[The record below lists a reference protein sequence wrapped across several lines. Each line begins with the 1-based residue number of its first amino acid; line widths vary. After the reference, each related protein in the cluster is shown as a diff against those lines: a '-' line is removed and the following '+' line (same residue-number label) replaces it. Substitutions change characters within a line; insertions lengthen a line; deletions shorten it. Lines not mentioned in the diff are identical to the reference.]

1 MQGTMGDA
9 KTTVTLSPPSRCP
22 QFSGGRVQRRKEE
35 SSTAEANWHY
45 RWAGMEKTGAAENK
59 EGSMEEG
66 FLVELIFKLDLEG
79 LIFRSKNIL
88 EAEKYPITD
97 SQDQCMNQ
105 IRYKTTGAAGPAS
118 PLVP

>member
-1 MQGTMGDA
+1 
-9 KTTVTLSPPSRCP
+9 
-22 QFSGGRVQRRKEE
+22 
-35 SSTAEANWHY
+35 
-45 RWAGMEKTGAAENK
+45 MEKTGAAENK

-88 EAEKYPITD
+88 EAEKYPITE

-118 PLVP
+118 PLAP